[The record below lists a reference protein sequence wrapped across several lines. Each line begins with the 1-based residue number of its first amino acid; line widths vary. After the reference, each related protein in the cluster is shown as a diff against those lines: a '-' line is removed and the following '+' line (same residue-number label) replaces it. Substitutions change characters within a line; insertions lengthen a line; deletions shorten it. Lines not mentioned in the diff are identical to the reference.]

1 MKKITRILSVA
12 LVAVMLLSV
21 SAVALAAETPSVY
34 IPTKLGK
41 LCDVW
46 LDDYVWPELE
56 INITGVAKIKDEDG
70 NYVYSSYCKDPGQ
83 PGGMAIAKGIT
94 EDSVAQY
101 QFSEKPDWF
110 GVVLSQLDGG
120 WANIDIDD
128 NGYGEFEIGE
138 LHRQPGVWIKQVMH
152 CDEYEITLEDGT
164 TQKVKDVYWAYPDWM
179 FDGEGNWA
187 IADIGDYPYSG
198 GKDYGDYAADVW
210 YHRDGSA
217 YKVTITLK
225 DSEDFFRTGQEG
237 GLMKITAEFVEIP
250 YTVKKGADKGKV
262 KTTKDWYI
270 TNVTAVY
277 PEGNYITE
285 VYTQWRNDSK
295 QNLAS
300 YKISYAVS
308 EKETYRI
315 TYAPKTTTIYQYG
328 PSWDKRFYDISNEGY
343 CYGLEPSY
351 KYGDGTY
358 LTHYTADDPIY
369 GEYYRDGKLVAVSGS
384 GDSNIKKWYK
394 YNGTDT
400 NGKNG
405 KTNNLGAQVRGIKKN
420 IFSFKSPRVLTK

>member
-21 SAVALAAETPSVY
+21 SAVALAADTPSVY

-46 LDDYVWPELE
+46 LDDYDWPELE
-56 INITGVAKIKDEDG
+56 INITGVAKIKDRYGD
-70 NYVYSSYCKDPGQ
+70 YVYSSYCKDPGQ

-120 WANIDIDD
+120 WANIEIDE

-138 LHRQPGVWIKQVMH
+138 LHRQPGVWIKQEMQCVV
-152 CDEYEITLEDGT
+152 IDG
-164 TQKVKDVYWAYPDWM
+164 VKYTYWDYPSWM
-179 FDGEGNWA
+179 YDDQGNWA
-187 IADIGDYPYSG
+187 IKDIGDYPYSG

-237 GLMKITAEFVEIP
+237 GMMKITAEFVEIP
-250 YTVKKGADKGKV
+250 YTVKKGADKGKI

-315 TYAPKTTTIYQYG
+315 TYPPKTTTIYQYG
-328 PSWDKRFYDISNEGY
+328 PSWDKQFFDMSKAGY
-343 CYGLEPSY
+343 CYGLYPSANL
-351 KYGDGTY
+351 GDGEY
-358 LTHYTADDPIY
+358 YTHYNADEAIY
-369 GEYYRDGKLVAVSGS
+369 GEYYREGKLVAVSGS
-384 GDSNIKKWYK
+384 GNNIKKWYK

-420 IFSFKSPRVLTK
+420 ISSFKSPRVLTK